1 MRCASSGMHD
11 IAADEGRTMRKS
23 QDHDSV
29 PESVSVPDSEAF
41 AGSEMGTPQ
50 SEFINRALEQYESP
64 LIHYALRLTRN
75 LDQARDV
82 VQDTF
87 LKLCRQPCNSFD
99 GNLARW
105 LFTVCRN
112 GAFDLQRKERRMTTA
127 AELNEQPSTACQSPE
142 AAVIARDS
150 AERVFQVLDQLPENQ
165 QEVVRL
171 KFQNDMTYQEIA
183 DVTGLSVT
191 NVGFLLHTALKRLRE
206 LLQREQLLSA
216 G

>member
-1 MRCASSGMHD
+1 MHD

-29 PESVSVPDSEAF
+29 PESVSRPESG
-41 AGSEMGTPQ
+41 GSAESALATSQ
-50 SEFINRALEQYESP
+50 SEFIKRALEQYESP
-64 LIHYALRLTRN
+64 LIHYALRLTGN
-75 LDQARDV
+75 LDRARDV

-87 LKLCRQPCNSFD
+87 LKLCRQPLNNFD

-112 GAFDLQRKERRMTTA
+112 GAFDLQRKERRMTTT
-127 AELNEQPSTACQSPE
+127 AELNDQPSTAHQSPE
-142 AAVIARDS
+142 ATVIARDS

-183 DVTGLSVT
+183 EVTGLSVT
-191 NVGFLLHTALKRLRE
+191 NVGFLLHTAIKRLRE

>member
-1 MRCASSGMHD
+1 MNSF
-11 IAADEGRTMRKS
+11 
-23 QDHDSV
+23 QDHGPEPKRDSANG
-29 PESVSVPDSEAF
+29 SGCSADSQSSA
-41 AGSEMGTPQ
+41 PQ
-50 SEFINRALEQYESP
+50 AELIQQALEQFESP
-64 LIHYALRLTRN
+64 LIRYALRLTGN
-75 LDQARDV
+75 LDRARDV

-87 LKLCRQPCNSFD
+87 LKLCRQPVDGFD

-127 AELNEQPSTACQSPE
+127 AELSEQPSLMQESPE
-142 AAVIARDS
+142 STAMTRDS
-150 AERVFQVLDQLPENQ
+150 AENVFRMLDQLPDNQ

-183 DVTGLSVT
+183 DATGLTVT

-206 LLQREQLLSA
+206 LLQSEQLLSA
-216 G
+216 V